1 MPDPLHIPVP
11 GEPGEE
17 SETMADVTPMFSEQA
32 ANTLLQI
39 GNVAQAGFVT
49 VNKVIDYDYL
59 EGKHMVSLTEALG
72 AREVGSRSSPGGPVA
87 ADPAKP

>member
-1 MPDPLHIPVP
+1 
-11 GEPGEE
+11 
-17 SETMADVTPMFSEQA
+17 MADVTEKFAEQA

-72 AREVGSRSSPGGPVA
+72 AREVGSRQTPAGPVVA
-87 ADPAKP
+87 TPPGS

>member
-1 MPDPLHIPVP
+1 
-11 GEPGEE
+11 
-17 SETMADVTPMFSEQA
+17 MADVTPLFAEQA

-59 EGKHMVSLTEALG
+59 EGKNMVSLSEALG
-72 AREVGSRSSPGGPVA
+72 AREVGSKTVPAGPDTVS
-87 ADPAKP
+87 